1 MITRGHLIG
10 EIVDGLTTISHQVST
25 RCKLGL
31 TDLNRYLEDFFKDYL
46 NEVMSLS
53 LANLNDQRSNAPGL
67 DLGDDVKSI
76 AFQVTSSKSSD
87 KINKT
92 LKTVSERKL
101 EFQKI
106 VVLIIGTKQSS
117 YTLDEP
123 LCNELNFSEDNIWD
137 IDELCRKTI
146 SLPLDRLQTLY
157 DLIRRD
163 LTRVRIELEIPDE
176 DGNFATSIDAYIEGI
191 PKPQLSDFNKYHQYQ
206 VGIED
211 AYEFTPEQIKKHFE
225 KLSNEL
231 SQLPR
236 ITREF
241 YAFLLERREK
251 DDLKIPNGSCY
262 SNCLWFN
269 HNRLIRI
276 CRFPDLKDELILLS
290 EHGFADV
297 EPPMEHNE
305 SPFVRIFSPVR
316 EEGFL
321 FELTNYIESHDL
333 GYRKPIV
340 FLDFSEF

>member
-1 MITRGHLIG
+1 MP
-10 EIVDGLTTISHQVST
+10 Q
-25 RCKLGL
+25 
-31 TDLNRYLEDFFKDYL
+31 
-46 NEVMSLS
+46 S

-67 DLGDDVKSI
+67 DLGDDEKSI
-76 AFQVTSSKSSD
+76 AFQVTSSKTSE

-123 LCNELNFSEDNIWD
+123 LCNELKFSEDNIWD

-146 SLPLDRLQTLY
+146 SLPLDRLQALY

-191 PKPQLSDFNKYHQYQ
+191 PKPQLSDFKKYHQYQ

-241 YAFLLERREK
+241 YAFLLERRDK
-251 DDLKIPNGSCY
+251 DDSKTPSCY

-276 CRFPDLKDELILLS
+276 CRFPDLKDELILLD
-290 EHGFADV
+290 EHGFADI
-297 EPPMEHNE
+297 EPPMENNE
-305 SPFVRIFSPVR
+305 SPFVRISSPVR

-321 FELTNYIESHDL
+321 FGLTDYIEFYDL